1 MYTKYSIDEIKNKLQ
16 KSLSTERY
24 LHSVG
29 TMEKAEE
36 LAKRFN
42 LDEEK
47 AQIAG
52 LLHDCAKC
60 ISKEDLEK
68 LQESFEECEK
78 SSEKTWHAPAGVII
92 AKRDY
97 GVSDEEILSAI
108 RWHTIG
114 KKNMTDFEKIIFI
127 ADKIETRT
135 RDEKFRKKIEK
146 ALDKNNNLDEALLK
160 SFKLTIKSL
169 LKRNLPICYQTVDV
183 YNDLLNKIVRTKF
196 HDKPT
201 A

>member
-24 LHSVG
+24 LHSIG

>member
-1 MYTKYSIDEIKNKLQ
+1 MYTKYTIEEIKNKLQ
-16 KSLSTERY
+16 NCLSQERY
-24 LHSVG
+24 WHSVG
-29 TMEKAEE
+29 TMEKAAE

-42 LDEEK
+42 IDIEK

-68 LQESFEECEK
+68 LQDSFEECEK
-78 SSEKTWHAPAGVII
+78 LSEKTWHAPIGALI

-97 GVSDEEILSAI
+97 GVIDEEILSAI

-127 ADKIETRT
+127 ADKIEIRT
-135 RDEKFRKKIEK
+135 RDEKFRKKIQK

-183 YNDLLNKIVRTKF
+183 YNDLLKKTVKQQS
-196 HDKPT
+196 
-201 A
+201 

>member
-1 MYTKYSIDEIKNKLQ
+1 
-16 KSLSTERY
+16 
-24 LHSVG
+24 
-29 TMEKAEE
+29 
-36 LAKRFN
+36 
-42 LDEEK
+42 
-47 AQIAG
+47 
-52 LLHDCAKC
+52 
-60 ISKEDLEK
+60 
-68 LQESFEECEK
+68 
-78 SSEKTWHAPAGVII
+78 
-92 AKRDY
+92 
-97 GVSDEEILSAI
+97 
-108 RWHTIG
+108 
-114 KKNMTDFEKIIFI
+114 MTDFEKIIFI

-146 ALDKNNNLDEALLK
+146 ALDKNNSLDEALLK